1 MTVRESADRLRRI
14 KGGESFGNVY
24 GVSYETHDTPHGA
37 VTFFAPI
44 VLEHYLSDERS
55 VIAAFLAEH
64 PADEDE
70 ALSTPA
76 AIDWLDS
83 LSRVG
88 GDLSMFTVRA
98 CDDGMHLVSGDWV
111 SPHVATK
118 GDVRRLAA
126 VLGIDLQEPR
136 Q

>member
-1 MTVRESADRLRRI
+1 MSVRESADRLRRFVR
-14 KGGESFGNVY
+14 GERFRDVY
-24 GVSYETHDTPHGA
+24 GKD
-37 VTFFAPI
+37 FAPMEVGI
-44 VLEHYLSDERS
+44 DRNA
-55 VIAAFLAEH
+55 VIAAYLAEH

-88 GDLSMFTVRA
+88 GDLSMITVRA

-126 VLGIDLQEPR
+126 ALGIDLQEPR

>member
-1 MTVRESADRLRRI
+1 VYQH
-14 KGGESFGNVY
+14 GEG
-24 GVSYETHDTPHGA
+24 YEA
-37 VTFFAPI
+37 VQAAFQ
-44 VLEHYLSDERS
+44 LSLADERA
-55 VIAAFLAEH
+55 VIAAYLAEH

-70 ALSTPA
+70 AISTPA

-88 GDLSMFTVRA
+88 GDLSMITVRA